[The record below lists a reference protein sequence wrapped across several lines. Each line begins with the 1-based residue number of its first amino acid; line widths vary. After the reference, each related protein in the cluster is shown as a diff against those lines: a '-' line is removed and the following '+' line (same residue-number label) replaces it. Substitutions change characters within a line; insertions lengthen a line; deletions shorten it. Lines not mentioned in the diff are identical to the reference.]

1 MNLYVGT
8 SGYSYPKWK
17 GKFYPKDLP
26 AKAMLRYYGENFRS
40 VESNSTFRKMPEPDD
55 LKRWAADVPAD
66 FKFALKA
73 PQRITHIKRLKD
85 SKQLVSHL
93 FKVAAVL
100 KKRLGPVLF
109 QLPPNFKKDAARL
122 NDFLELLSVRS
133 RVAFEFRHESWFDD
147 ETFELL
153 RSHRAALC
161 VAEADNELTV
171 PFVSTTDWGYL
182 RLRRENYTDAELNAW
197 AKKVQKQVWSDAF
210 VYFRHEDT
218 AKGPKFAKRFLNY
231 LNSRELLNAGA
242 IRLGRNVA
250 HR

>member
-26 AKAMLRYYGENFRS
+26 AKGMLRYYGENFRS

-55 LKRWAADVPAD
+55 LKRWAADVPTD

-73 PQRITHIKRLKD
+73 PQRITHIKRLKE
-85 SKQLVSHL
+85 SKELVSHL
-93 FKVAAVL
+93 FEIAAVL

-122 NDFLELLSVRS
+122 SAFVDLLPVRC
-133 RVAFEFRHESWFDD
+133 RAAFEFRHESWFD
-147 ETFELL
+147 EEIFELL
-153 RSHRAALC
+153 RTHRAAIC
-161 VAEADNELTV
+161 IAEADNELEV
-171 PFVSTTDWGYL
+171 PFVATTDWGYL
-182 RLRRENYTDAELNAW
+182 RLRREDYSDAELKAW
-197 AKKVQKQVWSDAF
+197 AKKIKKEDWSDVF

-218 AKGPKFAKRFLNY
+218 AKGPEFAKRFV
-231 LNSRELLNAGA
+231 EFAK
-242 IRLGRNVA
+242 
-250 HR
+250 

>member
-26 AKAMLRYYGENFRS
+26 AKGMLRYYGENFRS

-55 LKRWAADVPAD
+55 LKRWATDVPAD

-73 PQRITHIKRLKD
+73 PQRITHIKRLKE
-85 SKQLVSHL
+85 SKELVSNL
-93 FKVAAVL
+93 FEVAAVL

-109 QLPPNFKKDAARL
+109 QLPPNLKKDAARL
-122 NDFLELLSVRS
+122 NDFLELLPMRCHA
-133 RVAFEFRHESWFDD
+133 AFEFRHESWFDE

-153 RSHRAALC
+153 RNHGAALC
-161 VAEADNELTV
+161 IAEADNELEV
-171 PFVSTTDWGYL
+171 PFVATTDWGYL
-182 RLRRENYTDAELNAW
+182 RLRREDYSDAELKAW
-197 AKKVQKQVWSDAF
+197 VKKVKKQDWSDAF

-218 AKGPKFAKRFLNY
+218 AKGPKFAKRFL
-231 LNSRELLNAGA
+231 ELAG
-242 IRLGRNVA
+242 
-250 HR
+250 